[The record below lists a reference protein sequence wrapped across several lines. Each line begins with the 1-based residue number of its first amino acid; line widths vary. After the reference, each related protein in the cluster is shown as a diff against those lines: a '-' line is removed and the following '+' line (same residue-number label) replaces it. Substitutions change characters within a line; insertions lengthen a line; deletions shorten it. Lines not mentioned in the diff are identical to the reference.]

1 MIVGPD
7 GRVGPW
13 PGHAWPHRTVIFAR
27 VCAFQLVT
35 GPPGRTRAIPFPCL
49 LAADGSQ

>member
-27 VCAFQLVT
+27 VCAFPAGDWTARPDQSNPLSMSSR
-35 GPPGRTRAIPFPCL
+35 G
-49 LAADGSQ
+49 

>member
-35 GPPGRTRAIPFPCL
+35 RKNFVKKEKGFLSKGRNMLI
-49 LAADGSQ
+49 